1 MLSKQGILCSAQSV
15 DPWSCVHIYYFALLW
30 AGVAKLHPLGAGAH
44 SFNNSCLFWMSR
56 SCYNSFLDEGL
67 YTGQHEMHSSYNL
80 QSVRSMKY
88 VQSVERQS
96 LLETYVSVQSLLP
109 VSPLKEVVFL
119 KKNLSGNRMVLAFL
133 VQNPLFPFACT
144 CAIACAH
151 TCTAYPPTHTSYI
164 YSCWS
169 HYYC

>member
-1 MLSKQGILCSAQSV
+1 
-15 DPWSCVHIYYFALLW
+15 
-30 AGVAKLHPLGAGAH
+30 
-44 SFNNSCLFWMSR
+44 
-56 SCYNSFLDEGL
+56 
-67 YTGQHEMHSSYNL
+67 MHSSYNL

-109 VSPLKEVVFL
+109 VSPLKEVAFL

-151 TCTAYPPTHTSYI
+151 TCTAYPPPTLLTFTAAGPIITASLI
-164 YSCWS
+164 YSGTLAS
-169 HYYC
+169 ERLR